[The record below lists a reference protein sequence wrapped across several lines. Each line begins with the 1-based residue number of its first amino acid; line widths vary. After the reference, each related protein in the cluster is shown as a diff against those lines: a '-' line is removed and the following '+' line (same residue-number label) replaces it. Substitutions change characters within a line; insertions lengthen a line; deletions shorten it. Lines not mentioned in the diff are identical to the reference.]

1 MSGVTA
7 HRKLRDRGI
16 VEARE
21 RGTASTLTLRH
32 ARALPLAVA
41 ATESERFRAVLVT
54 LSSERDDARARLG
67 RASTPAA
74 QRRAAQDLAASHE
87 RAAAAL
93 DDLSG
98 VESVETA
105 MRATADAYAT
115 LAASAEDE
123 WAAGWNQA
131 GENVRVARPRWW
143 RPSRP
148 LAERTPPAR
157 GDRRR
162 RTRVPARLS

>member
-1 MSGVTA
+1 
-7 HRKLRDRGI
+7 
-16 VEARE
+16 
-21 RGTASTLTLRH
+21 
-32 ARALPLAVA
+32 LPLAVA

-115 LAASAEDE
+115 LAASAEGE

-131 GENVRVARPRWW
+131 GENLRRSEAARVGAI
-143 RPSRP
+143 
-148 LAERTPPAR
+148 AAA
-157 GDRRR
+157 G
-162 RTRVPARLS
+162 